1 MPSAAYPYRQA
12 RPPRPASRPAGLRR
26 VRWDRVG
33 RVVMLG
39 VLGALLFL
47 YLSAGISLLSTW
59 RESRRTAGDVTALQR
74 EYRVLKAQ
82 HAELESPVWLE
93 SQARRLGWVFPG
105 EHQYILRG
113 LPER

>member
-1 MPSAAYPYRQA
+1 M
-12 RPPRPASRPAGLRR
+12 
-26 VRWDRVG
+26 RWDRLG
-33 RVVMLG
+33 RLAMLG

-59 RESRRTAGDVTALQR
+59 SEARHAAGDVAGLRR
-74 EYRVLKAQ
+74 EYHVLNAQ
-82 HAELESPVWLE
+82 HAQLESPVWLE

-105 EHQYILRG
+105 EHQYIIRG